1 MPPDKRPAMTR
12 ARYIVGVLLLI
23 SLPPGVAWW
32 FVIHPFVGF
41 WRKAGVKPTMWVV
54 SVGSAVAMIVLWAA
68 REPLM
73 GRDLG
78 DSWIL
83 GCTAVL
89 LFALAVAI
97 GLRRK
102 RHLTTRIL
110 AGIPELQADGRGGDL
125 LTEGPYAVIRHPRYV
140 EVALAVLA
148 YALFANYVGT
158 YVVAVATPLALHAIV
173 LLEEREL
180 LERFGDAYVE
190 YSARVPRYIPRFST
204 R

>member
-1 MPPDKRPAMTR
+1 MTR

-68 REPLM
+68 RGPLM

>member
-1 MPPDKRPAMTR
+1 MTR
-12 ARYIVGVLLLI
+12 ARYIVGVLLLV
-23 SLPPGVAWW
+23 SMPPGLAWW

-41 WRKAGVKPTMWVV
+41 WRKAGVKPTMWIV
-54 SVGSAVAMIVLWAA
+54 SIGSVLTMVALWAA
-68 REPLM
+68 RESLM

-78 DSWIL
+78 HSWIL
-83 GCTAVL
+83 VCTSVL
-89 LFALAVAI
+89 LFALAVAM
-97 GLRRK
+97 GWKRK

-110 AGIPELQADGRGGDL
+110 AGIPELQADGRGGRL
-125 LTEGPYAVIRHPRYV
+125 LTEGPYAVVRHPRYV

-148 YALFANYVGT
+148 YALFSNFVGP

-180 LERFGDAYVE
+180 MERFGEAYVE
-190 YSARVPRYIPRFST
+190 YRARVPRYIPRLGA

>member
-1 MPPDKRPAMTR
+1 MDK
-12 ARYIVGVLLLI
+12 ARYVVGVLLLI

-41 WRKAGVKPTMWVV
+41 WRRAGVKPTMWVV
-54 SVGSAVAMIVLWAA
+54 SIGSVLAMGALWAA
-68 REPLM
+68 RRPLL

-78 DSWIL
+78 HSWVL
-83 GCTAVL
+83 MSAAGL
-89 LFALAVAI
+89 LFAVALVL
-97 GLRRK
+97 GLKRK

-148 YALFANYVGT
+148 YALFANFVGT
-158 YVVAVATPLALHAIV
+158 YVVALATPLALHAIV

-180 LERFGDAYVE
+180 VERFGKAYVE
-190 YSARVPRYIPRFST
+190 YRDRVPRYIPRIGA

>member
-1 MPPDKRPAMTR
+1 MPPDQRSAMTR

-190 YSARVPRYIPRFST
+190 YSARVPRYLPRFST